1 MEYHVVITYELFE
14 VVIVP
19 SYEDTLLIQPQPKKK
34 SALVSYNHNKYQSL
48 TFVAS

>member
-1 MEYHVVITYELFE
+1 MEYHVVITYELVE

-19 SYEDTLLIQPQPKKK
+19 CYEDTLLIQPQPKK

-48 TFVAS
+48 AFVAS